1 MYDFPPHPNHTP
13 AVQAAANGFKSESN
27 HATGSMQVVML
38 SPADHFTYP
47 RCGSLTTNRYDESAR
62 RSARAAGWNTWQL
75 LIAAIMMIVCPA
87 AVAGQAG
94 VYRYPGFS
102 AKARTS

>member
-1 MYDFPPHPNHTP
+1 MPHSPRPNHTP
-13 AVQAAANGFKSESN
+13 AARGRVQAAANGLKQN
-27 HATGSMQVVML
+27 HANGSMKVVML

-47 RCGSLTTNRYDESAR
+47 RCGSLTTNRYEESAR
-62 RSARAAGWNTWQL
+62 RSARAAGWNTWRL

-94 VYRYPGFS
+94 VCPGFFAS
-102 AKARTS
+102 